1 MNRTYQEILEKGPPE
16 SICNAFQ
23 RLFGDKIEFTNEAS
37 AEARRKLKWPARVK
51 AR

>member
-16 SICNAFQ
+16 SISKAFQ
-23 RLFGDKIEFTNEAS
+23 RLFGDKIESTNDAS
-37 AEARRKLKWPARVK
+37 AEARRNLEWPARVK